1 MCAQDQVSTHTDSK
15 MITIQPMSEIVSIII
30 TIIMSLK
37 IMMILSKNING
48 RHHNNTGNQLGV
60 ISSLEVVTIDNI
72 SLLHLLSSIFNVEC
86 RIERVS
92 TWNTQ
97 QVWKNMVCKLNT
109 RKAIT

>member
-1 MCAQDQVSTHTDSK
+1 

-60 ISSLEVVTIDNI
+60 ISSLEVVTIDI
-72 SLLHLLSSIFNVEC
+72 IYLFFIFSVAF
-86 RIERVS
+86 S
-92 TWNTQ
+92 
-97 QVWKNMVCKLNT
+97 M
-109 RKAIT
+109 